1 MPNNDDY
8 LRLRRMT
15 GEVGSD
21 AYSDTDLE
29 LIITES
35 AGDLNAAAAVIWG
48 EKASGYADLVDISE
62 AGSSR
67 KNSDLFNHA
76 RTQQGYFERLSST
89 GASDPDLGTGTN
101 ATTTRR
107 IVRP

>member
-1 MPNNDDY
+1 MATNDDY

-21 AYSDTDLE
+21 TYTDTDLE
-29 LIITES
+29 YFIDEALGSLEV
-35 AGDLNAAAAVIWG
+35 AASRIWG
-48 EKASGYADLVDISE
+48 EKASAYADLVDISE

-67 KNSDLFNHA
+67 KNSDLFDHA
-76 RTQQGYFERLSST
+76 KEQQSYFAGIGGDT
-89 GASDPDLGTGTN
+89 GTGSSGTF
-101 ATTTRR
+101 TTTRR